1 MNVSSIAAVRIH
13 PALGIA
19 RVGNSEDEYFIG
31 PELPYATPQEL
42 GFYKDSSG
50 KLKRQAALFRLYAY
64 DAKGAVLGEV
74 TAKDGTI
81 KKAAWYD
88 FDVALDIPEATANNE
103 QSQIRNAAFTGSD
116 REQLVIDPGP
126 R

>member
-31 PELPYATPQEL
+31 PELPYPTTQQL
-42 GFYKDSSG
+42 GFYKDPHG

-64 DAKGAVLGEV
+64 DAKGRVLGEV
-74 TAKDGTI
+74 TANDGTMDWTVHVAN

-103 QSQIRNAAFTGSD
+103 QSQ
-116 REQLVIDPGP
+116 
-126 R
+126 